1 MPAQALPATGDFA
14 GLVDIGHNRKIYLE
28 CSGQGSPTVV
38 LISGKGN
45 RADTWSTAT
54 PDAPGQTV
62 FPIIAKFTRVC
73 AYDRPGT
80 VGGLAS
86 EPSRSDPV
94 PLPVTAA
101 AGAADLQALLT
112 AATAPG
118 PYVLVGHSM
127 GGLIARLVASEH
139 GDEVAGLVLEDALSE
154 DLYSGLTADQR
165 AVFEKLNGA
174 PENYDNV
181 RSFEEIRAAP
191 PVRQMPVVV
200 LTAGLPQL
208 TAEVIASGRLPPEV
222 TPAFADALW
231 AAQMQA
237 QDDLAALFPG
247 GAHIIVA
254 ISTHYIHVD
263 RPQVVIDAIRDV
275 VDAVRAGKSSLRR
288 WGGLRLWASSVI
300 IGTLARNAMSRSART
315 PYGNLA
321 ADIPLH
327 RKRGRIR
334 PSTICPVG
342 LAVLFC
348 RKSLMTSS

>member
-1 MPAQALPATGDFA
+1 MRAQASPATGDFA
-14 GLVDIGHNRKIYLE
+14 GLVDIGDHRKIYLE
-28 CSGQGSPTVV
+28 CSGQGSPAVI

-54 PDAPGQTV
+54 PDVHAPTV
-62 FPIIAKFTRVC
+62 FPTIAKFTRVC

-80 VGGLAS
+80 VGALAS
-86 EPSRSDPV
+86 DPSRSDPV

-112 AATAPG
+112 AAKVPG

-154 DLYSGLTADQR
+154 DLYNGLTADQR

-181 RSFEEIRAAP
+181 KSFEEIRAAP
-191 PVRQMPVVV
+191 PVRPMPVVV

-208 TAEVIASGRLPPEV
+208 TPEVIASGQLPPEV

-231 AAQMQA
+231 AAQMRA
-237 QDDLAALFPG
+237 QDNLAALFPG
-247 GAHIIVA
+247 GSHIMVA
-254 ISTHYIHVD
+254 NSTHYIHVD
-263 RPQVVIDAIRDV
+263 QPRAVIDAIRDV
-275 VDAVRAGKSSLRR
+275 VDAVRAGKTSLRTC
-288 WGGLRLWASSVI
+288 AS
-300 IGTLARNAMSRSART
+300 
-315 PYGNLA
+315 
-321 ADIPLH
+321 
-327 RKRGRIR
+327 
-334 PSTICPVG
+334 IC
-342 LAVLFC
+342 
-348 RKSLMTSS
+348 